1 MIGTVTAILLSV
13 GTSAQ
18 QPATPGAATDVV
30 LTPTNH
36 PRLPD
41 DISQLWMAPDRGHSH
56 KALMTEFA
64 NGVKLGGAEVYI
76 NFSNDV
82 VVQEPRPPNRYI
94 VQHWN
99 LRPGVPQRLSC
110 VRWMFCW
117 TEADRAE
124 SVPLGGDG
132 YQGMVQMSSHE
143 VSFVDGTGAPVRVTL
158 R

>member
-1 MIGTVTAILLSV
+1 MKVLIVLFVLF
-13 GTSAQ
+13 
-18 QPATPGAATDVV
+18 AAVV
-30 LTPTNH
+30 LGNRQ
-36 PRLPD
+36 RLFVRDP
-41 DISQLWMAPDRGHSH
+41 LAEVER
-56 KALMTEFA
+56 
-64 NGVKLGGAEVYI
+64 NGVKVEGAEVYI
-76 NFSNDV
+76 NFSNDM

-143 VSFVDGTGAPVRVTL
+143 VSFVDGSGAPVRVTL

>member
-1 MIGTVTAILLSV
+1 MKVLIVLFVLF
-13 GTSAQ
+13 
-18 QPATPGAATDVV
+18 AAVV
-30 LTPTNH
+30 LGNRQ
-36 PRLPD
+36 RLFVRDP
-41 DISQLWMAPDRGHSH
+41 LAEVER
-56 KALMTEFA
+56 
-64 NGVKLGGAEVYI
+64 NGVKVEGAEVYI

-143 VSFVDGTGAPVRVTL
+143 VSFVDGSGAPVRVTL

>member
-1 MIGTVTAILLSV
+1 MKVLIVLFVLF
-13 GTSAQ
+13 
-18 QPATPGAATDVV
+18 AAVV
-30 LTPTNH
+30 LGNRQ
-36 PRLPD
+36 RLFVRDP
-41 DISQLWMAPDRGHSH
+41 LAEVER
-56 KALMTEFA
+56 
-64 NGVKLGGAEVYI
+64 NGVKVEGAEVYI

-124 SVPLGGDG
+124 SVPLGGDARDDIG
-132 YQGMVQMSSHE
+132 DDPRSV
-143 VSFVDGTGAPVRVTL
+143 L
-158 R
+158 RRRCLLDLHPRALPALHLRKLSER

>member
-1 MIGTVTAILLSV
+1 MKVLIVLFVLF
-13 GTSAQ
+13 
-18 QPATPGAATDVV
+18 AAVV
-30 LTPTNH
+30 LGNRQ
-36 PRLPD
+36 RLFVRDP
-41 DISQLWMAPDRGHSH
+41 LAEVER
-56 KALMTEFA
+56 
-64 NGVKLGGAEVYI
+64 NGVKVEGAEVYI

-124 SVPLGGDG
+124 SVPLGRDG

-143 VSFVDGTGAPVRVTL
+143 VSFVDGSGAPVRVTL

>member
-1 MIGTVTAILLSV
+1 MKVLIVLFVLF
-13 GTSAQ
+13 
-18 QPATPGAATDVV
+18 AAVV
-30 LTPTNH
+30 LGNRQ
-36 PRLPD
+36 RLFVRDPLAD
-41 DISQLWMAPDRGHSH
+41 VER
-56 KALMTEFA
+56 
-64 NGVKLGGAEVYI
+64 NGVKVEGAEVYI

-143 VSFVDGTGAPVRVTL
+143 VSFVDGNGAPVRVTL

>member
-1 MIGTVTAILLSV
+1 MKVLIVLFVLF
-13 GTSAQ
+13 
-18 QPATPGAATDVV
+18 AAVV
-30 LTPTNH
+30 LGNRQ
-36 PRLPD
+36 RLFVSDP
-41 DISQLWMAPDRGHSH
+41 LAEVER
-56 KALMTEFA
+56 
-64 NGVKLGGAEVYI
+64 NGVKVEGAEVYI
-76 NFSNDV
+76 NFSNDM

-124 SVPLGGDG
+124 SVPLGGNG

-143 VSFVDGTGAPVRVTL
+143 VSFVDGSGAPVRVTL

>member
-1 MIGTVTAILLSV
+1 MKVLIVLFVLF
-13 GTSAQ
+13 
-18 QPATPGAATDVV
+18 AAVV
-30 LTPTNH
+30 LGNRQ
-36 PRLPD
+36 RLFVRDP
-41 DISQLWMAPDRGHSH
+41 LAEVER
-56 KALMTEFA
+56 
-64 NGVKLGGAEVYI
+64 NGVKVEGAEVYI

-124 SVPLGGDG
+124 SVPLGGNG

-143 VSFVDGTGAPVRVTL
+143 VSFVDGSGVPVRVTL

>member
-1 MIGTVTAILLSV
+1 MKVLIVLFVLF
-13 GTSAQ
+13 
-18 QPATPGAATDVV
+18 AAVV
-30 LTPTNH
+30 LGNRQ
-36 PRLPD
+36 RLFVRDPLAD
-41 DISQLWMAPDRGHSH
+41 VER
-56 KALMTEFA
+56 
-64 NGVKLGGAEVYI
+64 NGVKVEGAEVYI

-143 VSFVDGTGAPVRVTL
+143 VSFVDGSGAPVRVTL